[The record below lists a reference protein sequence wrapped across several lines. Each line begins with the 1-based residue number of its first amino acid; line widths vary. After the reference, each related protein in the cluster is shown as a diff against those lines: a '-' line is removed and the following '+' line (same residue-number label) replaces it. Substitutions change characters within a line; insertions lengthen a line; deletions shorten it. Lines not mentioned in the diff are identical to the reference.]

1 MLKIHKKSTMTE
13 QIYDL
18 LGVGIG
24 PFNLSLAA
32 LVEPISE
39 LQTIFLEQKTEF
51 QWHQGLLMEG
61 TTIQVPF
68 LADLVTMADPCS
80 RFSFLNYLREHS
92 RLYHF
97 YFLEEF
103 KIYRR
108 EYNHYCQWVSQQLK
122 NCHFAEKVESIT
134 WHEMGYFI
142 VQSKNVLTSR
152 ITSYK
157 AKNLVLGV
165 GTTPA
170 MPTCF
175 NHLKSQDNIFHSA
188 EFLNKQSQYQTA
200 KSVTV
205 IGSGQSAAEVF
216 YHLLQDQEKYHY
228 HLEWHTRSSGF
239 FPMEYSKL
247 GLEHFSPDYIKYFYH
262 LSQEKRDQVR
272 ANQNLLYKGIS
283 FSLIADIYNLLY
295 ERSIAQKSLNVRLR
309 PLLEI
314 KEIEQT
320 HAGYQLGYRHCQQ
333 NSYVTHDTDCIIL
346 ATGYQHSIPQFIEG
360 LNPLIQWDSQHRYS
374 VNFDY
379 RLELTKNIP
388 NSIFIQ
394 NGELHTH
401 GIGAPDLGLGA
412 HRSSVIINTLLGR
425 EVYPVSSQNIFQE
438 FGVSE

>member
-1 MLKIHKKSTMTE
+1 MTE
-13 QIYDL
+13 KIYDL

-32 LVEPISE
+32 LIEPISHLE
-39 LQTIFLEQKTEF
+39 TIFLEQKTEF
-51 QWHQGLLMEG
+51 QWHEGLLMEG

-80 RFSFLNYLREHS
+80 RFTFLNYLREHS
-92 RLYHF
+92 RLYNF

-122 NCHFAEKVESIT
+122 SCRFSEKVESIT
-134 WHEMGYFI
+134 WHEGGYFI
-142 VQSKNVLTSR
+142 VQSKNVLTSE
-152 ITSYK
+152 TSSYK

-170 MPTCF
+170 MPPCF
-175 NHLKSQDNIFHSA
+175 KNFQSQENIFHSA
-188 EFLNKQSQYQTA
+188 EFLHKQNQYQTA

-216 YHLLQDQEKYHY
+216 YQLLQDQEKYHY

-262 LSQEKRDQVR
+262 LPQEKRDQIR
-272 ANQNLLYKGIS
+272 SRQNLLYKGIS

-295 ERSIAQKSLNVRLR
+295 ERSIGQKALNVRLR
-309 PLLEI
+309 PLLEV
-314 KEIEQT
+314 KEVEQT
-320 HAGYQLGYRHCQQ
+320 EMGYRLSYRHCQEDA
-333 NSYVTHDTDCIIL
+333 YVSHDTDCIVL
-346 ATGYQHSIPQFIEG
+346 ATGYQHFIPSFMDG
-360 LNPLIQWDSQHRYS
+360 LNSLIQWDSQHRYG

-379 RLELTKNIP
+379 RLQLTKNIP
-388 NSIFIQ
+388 NSIFVQ

-401 GIGAPDLGLGA
+401 GIGTPDLGLGA
-412 HRSSVIINTLLGR
+412 HRSSVIINTLLG
-425 EVYPVSSQNIFQE
+425 EEIYPVSSQNVFQE
-438 FGVSE
+438 FGVAE

>member
-1 MLKIHKKSTMTE
+1 MPEK
-13 QIYDL
+13 IYDL

-39 LQTIFLEQKTEF
+39 IQAIFLEQKTEF

-80 RFSFLNYLREHS
+80 RFSFLNYLRQHS

-122 NCHFAEKVESIT
+122 SCHFSEKVESIT

-142 VQSKNVLTSR
+142 VQSKNVLTSH

-157 AKNLVLGV
+157 AKNLALGV

-247 GLEHFSPDYIKYFYH
+247 GLEHFSPDYIEYFYH

-272 ANQNLLYKGIS
+272 GNQNLLYKGIS

-295 ERSIAQKSLNVRLR
+295 QRSIGQKALNVRLR
-309 PLLEI
+309 PLLEV

-320 HAGYQLGYRHCQQ
+320 STGYQLSYRHCQQ
-333 NSYVTHDTDCIIL
+333 DSYVTHDTDCIIL
-346 ATGYQHSIPQFIEG
+346 ATGYQHSIPKFIEG
-360 LNPLIQWDSQHRYS
+360 LNSLIQWDYQHRYS

-379 RLELTKNIP
+379 RLELTQNIS

-412 HRSSVIINTLLGR
+412 HRSSVIINTLLKR
-425 EVYPVSSQNIFQE
+425 EIYPVASQNVFQE
-438 FGVSE
+438 FGVTE